1 MSVRPPVAVAVP
13 LVAVFWVAA
22 WAGAA
27 SGEPASVRPAAV
39 DAAGAAGAGGA
50 AVPGQAEGVPEHA
63 AALAAARAWRQ
74 AHGAAILADFAEL
87 LTIPNV
93 ATDLPNVRANARAIA
108 ERFRSRGATIELLE
122 LPDAREAPP
131 VVWGR
136 LAADAPG
143 GARRTLVLYVHYD
156 GQPVDPAEWT
166 FPPWTPTLATA
177 ALPAGGRERPL
188 PAPGEPIDPEWRLY
202 ARSAGDDKAPLAAIL
217 AALDALAAAGVPRTA
232 DLVFFFEGEEEAG
245 SPHLARLVDRHA
257 ERLAGDLWLFLDGP
271 AHQSGRPQL
280 FFGVRGYAGFELTVY
295 GAERQLHSGHY
306 GNFAPN
312 PVEALAR
319 LVASFEDGEGRVAIA
334 GFYDSAEPLGEAE
347 RRAMAAIPPFE
358 EALRDEVGIAESEGG
373 GARYAERIALPALN
387 ARGIAG
393 GAVGAAA
400 VNAIPPQATASFDVR
415 LVAGDDP
422 TAMLALVA
430 AHLRRQGY
438 HLVAG
443 EPTAEERRR
452 HPKLARFVPR
462 PGYPAVR
469 TPMDLPVARV
479 VVDAAHAAAGEPV
492 VLLPTLG
499 GSLPLHV
506 FRRRLGAPLVGVPI
520 ANHDNN
526 QHAPDENLRIGNL
539 WYGIDLLAA
548 VLAAP

>member
-1 MSVRPPVAVAVP
+1 MSR
-13 LVAVFWVAA
+13 F
-22 WAGAA
+22 GAA
-27 SGEPASVRPAAV
+27 CLGAALALTAAAAPSPAAQPA
-39 DAAGAAGAGGA
+39 DD
-50 AVPGQAEGVPEHA
+50 HA
-63 AALAAARAWRQ
+63 AALAAARAWRGE
-74 AHGAAILADFAEL
+74 HGAAILADFADL
-87 LTIPNV
+87 LTLPNV
-93 ATDLPNVRANARAIA
+93 AADLPNVRRNAEAIA
-108 ERFRSRGATIELLE
+108 ERFRRRGATIELLE
-122 LPDAREAPP
+122 LPDAPEAPP

-136 LAADAPG
+136 LPADAPG

-166 FPPWTPTLATA
+166 FPPWRPTLATA

-217 AALDALAAAGVPRTA
+217 AATDALAAAGVPRTA

-245 SPHLARLVDRHA
+245 SPHLAGYVERYAD
-257 ERLAGDLWLFLDGP
+257 RLAGDLWLFLDGP
-271 AHQSGRPQL
+271 VHQTGRPQL

-312 PVEALAR
+312 PIEALAR
-319 LVASFEDGEGRVAIA
+319 LVASFEDGRGRVAIE

-358 EALRDEVGIAESEGG
+358 EALRDELGIAESEGG
-373 GARYAERIALPALN
+373 GARYAERIALPAIN
-387 ARGIAG
+387 ARGIAA

-400 VNAIPPQATASFDVR
+400 VNAIPPQATASFDLR
-415 LVAGDDP
+415 LVAGNDP
-422 TAMLALVA
+422 QAMLDLVA
-430 AHLRRQGY
+430 AHVRRQGW
-438 HLVAG
+438 HLVEH

-452 HPKLARFVPR
+452 HPKIARLVRR

-469 TPMDLPVARV
+469 TPMDLPVAQAV
-479 VVDAAHAAAGEPV
+479 VAAAGAAAGEPV
-492 VLLPTLG
+492 ILLPTLG

-506 FRRRLGAPLVGVPI
+506 FRSRLGTPLVGVPI

-526 QHAPDENLRIGNL
+526 QHAPDENLRLGNL

-548 VLAAP
+548 ILAAP